1 MFGEPVKDWTGK
13 VLGWVDTDKNGNQ
26 TVKNFGGRVLAIYDA
41 RNNRTTDFAG
51 KHLSE
56 GNTAISYIYLESNKH

>member
-26 TVKNFGGRVLAIYDA
+26 VVKNFGGRVLAKYDA
-41 RNNRTTDFAG
+41 KANKTTDFAG
-51 KHLSE
+51 RKLSE
-56 GNTAISYIYLESNKH
+56 GNTAISYIYLENNH